1 MMEETTKKGE
11 FISIDFIARIKG
23 SDKIFDLTDADV
35 AKKEGIYQENK
46 EYKPLIVC
54 LGAGHLLKGLDR
66 ALTDA
71 EIKKQLEV
79 EVLPEDAFG
88 KRNSKLIK
96 LTNIKQ
102 FKDKGVTP
110 VPGLQLGIDGA
121 LATIRS
127 VSGGRVIIDF
137 NHPLAGRTLLYDV
150 KIIKKIT
157 DTKEKIAGLI
167 HLLTEL
173 NESDY
178 SLDVT
183 DKEIKVDIKKDMPK
197 DVLETVKKQ
206 ITKFIP
212 ESKKKEIKITTKTK

>member
-1 MMEETTKKGE
+1 MAETTKKGD
-11 FISIDFIARIKG
+11 FIAIDFIARIKG
-23 SDKIFDLTDADV
+23 SNKIFDLTKQDI

-46 EYKPLIVC
+46 EYRPLVVC
-54 LGAGHLLKGLDR
+54 LGAGHLLKGLDK
-66 ALTDA
+66 ALTGA
-71 EIKKQLEV
+71 ELNKQLEI

-96 LTNIKQ
+96 LTSLKQ

-121 LATIRS
+121 IATIRS

-150 KIIKKIT
+150 KIVKKIT
-157 DTKEKIAGLI
+157 DTKEKISGLI

-173 NESDY
+173 KESDY
-178 SLDVT
+178 SLNIT
-183 DKEIKVDIKKDMPK
+183 DKEIKIDIKKDMPK
-197 DVLETVKKQ
+197 DAVEIIKKHV
-206 ITKFIP
+206 TKFVK
-212 ESKKKEIKITTKTK
+212 ESEKKDIKITTKTK